1 MSSTKASQYTVAKVL
16 HWIAGVFIGFNLMS
30 GWRIATFD
38 LNVKEIL
45 ISIHSGVGIMVFTL
59 MIIRWWWR
67 KKNNLYTPPNWWK
80 RWPIVL
86 QWIFYPLLLIQP
98 VLGFCVA
105 LYNDYDVKA
114 FGFVDISSLAD
125 SNPVL
130 RALFFDM
137 HTWLAVVLIVLV
149 LTHGADRLK
158 TLFT

>member
-16 HWIAGVFIGFNLMS
+16 HWIAGAFIGFNLMS

-137 HTWLAVVLIVLV
+137 HTWLAVALIVLV
-149 LTHGADRLK
+149 LTHGADRLRV
-158 TLFT
+158 LFT